1 MSKQAT
7 TPPSDLD
14 LMLYADGEL
23 GPDQARAVAAW
34 LEGSAEGR
42 AKLEGLRQVG
52 GTVRTYL
59 ELETDR
65 LELETDRV
73 EDEVPAFAGLW
84 DRIERRIHAN
94 GVDAPEQGAA
104 RAAAAAEP
112 ARPAARADDRPRT
125 RAGRTEAGEGLWAS
139 IRGWFEGHRGHFV
152 TGAISAGAVAAL
164 MLALGPRDTVVVERP
179 VVSGGGGV
187 TRAIPAALESQPPE
201 VEDLEVHS
209 GSGTILTIEPEGEAD
224 SAAAV
229 IWISSDDDSME
240 DPI

>member
-23 GPDQARAVAAW
+23 GPDESRAVAAW
-34 LEGSAEGR
+34 LEGSAEAR

-65 LELETDRV
+65 I

-94 GVDAPEQGAA
+94 GVDAPEAT
-104 RAAAAAEP
+104 AAAAAEP
-112 ARPAARADDRPRT
+112 ARPAARAADRT
-125 RAGRTEAGEGLWAS
+125 RAPGRTEAADEGLWAS
-139 IRGWFEGHRGHFV
+139 VRRWFEGHRGHFV

-179 VVSGGGGV
+179 VVGGAGGGV

-209 GSGTILTIEPEGEAD
+209 GSGTILTIEPEGEDD